1 MYPRHPT
8 ATRVPVLPLLQAAEM
23 DKIICLVHR
32 EGQLDLEVSSPKV
45 RDYLVRMLNK
55 LFVIEKDK
63 ASNKVI
69 SRS

>member
-1 MYPRHPT
+1 MTHAPT
-8 ATRVPVLPLLQAAEM
+8 LTRAFVAAIPNPQAAEM

-55 LFVIEKDK
+55 LFAIEKEK
-63 ASNKVI
+63 AASKGE
-69 SRS
+69 